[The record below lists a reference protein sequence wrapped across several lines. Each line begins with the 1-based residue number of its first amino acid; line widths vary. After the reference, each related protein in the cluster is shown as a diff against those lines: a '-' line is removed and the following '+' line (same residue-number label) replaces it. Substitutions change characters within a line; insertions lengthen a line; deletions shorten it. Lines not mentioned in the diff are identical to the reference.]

1 MLTENM
7 DYLRPSVAEP
17 SEILRSTFGFDS
29 FRGEQEAIIKSVL
42 QGNDTLVLMP
52 TGGGKSICYQV
63 PALAMEGI
71 TLVISPLIALMK
83 DQVDALRLNGVKAAY
98 LNSSLSSEEQRE
110 VYRNL
115 RLGEIKLLYL
125 APERLMGSDDFF
137 SFLRDLK
144 IELVAVDEAH
154 CISQWGHDFR
164 PEYLQLAKM
173 RKALKDVPFIALTA
187 TADALTREDIKDR
200 LKLQDPRVFVSSF
213 NRSNI
218 HYRVEPKKKSF
229 DRLLDFL
236 DGQKGNAGIIYTLS
250 RKQTEQLS
258 AKLNN
263 EGYRTRPYHAGLAR
277 EKRDEHQELFL
288 KDDVQIIVATIAF
301 GMGIDKS
308 NVRFVV
314 HMNLPKNIEGYYQ
327 ETGRAG
333 RDGLPS
339 DALLFY
345 SSADM
350 FQLRQFA
357 EVDGNEAQTEVML
370 DKLEDMSR
378 YCELTTCRRK
388 YLLNYFDE
396 EAPDTCGNC
405 DNCTRS
411 PEALDV
417 IDLTREA
424 QMVLSAVSRLQ
435 QRRGISY
442 VVQILCGS
450 NSKEL
455 REEDTWIPTYGV
467 GKIHSQAKWREYIKH
482 FLQEGVLKTS
492 GGKYPVLQ
500 LTPESHQVLQQ
511 KRAVKVEVVKEVEPS
526 RTPRRASKPAAK
538 AAELNADDQGL
549 FERLR
554 NLRKQL
560 AAEAGVPAFMVF
572 SDATL
577 VDMCAKQP
585 RSAEAFLEVSGV
597 GQNKLKRFGA
607 AFLAVLREG

>member
-1 MLTENM
+1 METPLN
-7 DYLRPSVAEP
+7 
-17 SEILRSTFGFDS
+17 ILRSTFGYDS
-29 FRGEQEAIIKSVL
+29 FRGEQEAIIQSVL
-42 QGNDTLVLMP
+42 EGSDTLVLMP
-52 TGGGKSICYQV
+52 TGGGKSMCYQV
-63 PALAMEGI
+63 PALALEGI

-83 DQVDALRLNGVKAAY
+83 DQVDALRLNGVAAAY
-98 LNSSLSSEEQRE
+98 LNSTLSNEEQRE

-115 RLGEIKLLYL
+115 RLGEIKLLYI
-125 APERLMGSDDFF
+125 APERLIGSDDFL
-137 SFLRDLK
+137 SFVKELK
-144 IELVAVDEAH
+144 IALVAVDEAH

-164 PEYLQLAKM
+164 PEYLQLARL
-173 RKALKDVPFIALTA
+173 RKSLKEVPFVALTA
-187 TADALTREDIKDR
+187 TADALTREDILDR
-200 LKLQDPRVFVSSF
+200 LALKQPKVFVSSF

-218 HYRVEPKKKSF
+218 HYRVEPKRNSF
-229 DRLLDFL
+229 ERLLDFL
-236 DGQKGNAGIIYTLS
+236 ETQKGNAGIIYTLS

-263 EGYRTRPYHAGLAR
+263 SGYRSRPYHAGLPR
-277 EKRDEHQELFL
+277 DKRDEHQEIFL

-345 SSADM
+345 SAGDL

-357 EVDGNEAQTEVML
+357 EVEGNEAQTEVML

-378 YCELTTCRRK
+378 YCELNSCRRK

-396 EAPDTCGNC
+396 EAPNTCGNC

-411 PEALDV
+411 ADEVDV
-417 IDLTREA
+417 LDLTKEA
-424 QMVLSAVSRLQ
+424 QMALSAVSRLQ

-450 NSKEL
+450 NSKDL

-467 GKIHSQAKWREYIKH
+467 GKMHSQAVWRDYIKL
-482 FLQEGVLKTS
+482 FLQEGILKTT

-500 LTPESHQVLQQ
+500 LTPASHQVLQQ
-511 KRAVKVEVVKEVEPS
+511 KRDVKIAVAKEVERASRPTAS
-526 RTPRRASKPAAK
+526 RTSKHRAT
-538 AAELNADDQGL
+538 ELEVEDQPM
-549 FERLR
+549 FEQ
-554 NLRKQL
+554 LRKLRKEL
-560 AAEAGVPAFMVF
+560 AAQAGVPAFMVF

-577 VDMCAKQP
+577 VDMCAKHP
-585 RSAEAFLEVSGV
+585 RTEEEFLMVSGV
-597 GQNKLKRFGA
+597 GQSKLRRFGRV
-607 AFLAVLREG
+607 FLDVLKQLD